1 MGRRWCCA
9 DALQPCVQRA
19 CQGAPP
25 KQTSPEARQSCL
37 FSCPPSC
44 PKSSSSSL
52 NAHVQEKSSYPR
64 TDLHH
69 VIAMPQLGQCSTNSS
84 RFYVKKCYR
93 TMPVPIHASSLQ
105 CSKEMTQELLRC
117 TFEPRSA
124 RQTSSPVLAAC
135 NARPSLGIACF
146 DRVSPPVPVL
156 PDHIVWRPIS
166 KTSFAGGIG
175 LCGTI
180 FIDKSCKPFNCA
192 SIRSRALLSP
202 IPLLYL
208 PLDWP
213 SIC

>member
-1 MGRRWCCA
+1 MRMSKRNHRIPGLISITSLLCPSLA
-9 DALQPCVQRA
+9 N
-19 CQGAPP
+19 APP
-25 KQTSPEARQSCL
+25 TAPVFTSRNATTQCL
-37 FSCPPSC
+37 CPS
-44 PKSSSSSL
+44 
-52 NAHVQEKSSYPR
+52 
-64 TDLHH
+64 
-69 VIAMPQLGQCSTNSS
+69 M
-84 RFYVKKCYR
+84 
-93 TMPVPIHASSLQ
+93 
-105 CSKEMTQELLRC
+105 
-117 TFEPRSA
+117 SA